1 MLGEPPRRR
10 QGRPEGICMEEERT
24 CPRMLPIIECD
35 GRSWFVDERLG
46 EFRDI
51 WNPHRRVAF
60 RSETGLVMLAVYA
73 LDRET

>member
-1 MLGEPPRRR
+1 
-10 QGRPEGICMEEERT
+10 MEEERT
-24 CPRMLPIIECD
+24 YLRMLPIIECD

-51 WNPHRRVAF
+51 WNPHRRVPF
-60 RSETGLVMLAVYA
+60 RSERGLVMLGVYA